1 MAGVHRIFLQQ
12 RGPQKYQRLNALTE
26 MSSVVIESVHKVFL
40 PAGFFGFRA
49 GRAETHAL
57 KGVSLS
63 AGEGEVLALLGP
75 NGSGKSTTLK
85 LVSTMLL
92 PDRGRVVVGGADT
105 RFQGNAVRKQVG
117 FAVASERSFF
127 PRLTA
132 RENLD
137 FFAALEDLPRRERRP
152 RVESVLREV
161 GLEDAGDKQAMK
173 LSSGMYQRLG
183 IARALIKRP
192 SVLLLDEPTRSLDP
206 AAAGQLWRLIRK
218 LAEEGITVLLATHN
232 FSEAVAVAD
241 RIAILQNGELL
252 ATQRARGFSVE
263 RLRDFYLE
271 LTGESEP
278 FAWPEGVPA

>member
-1 MAGVHRIFLQQ
+1 M
-12 RGPQKYQRLNALTE
+12 N
-26 MSSVVIESVHKVFL
+26 SVVLESVHKMFR
-40 PAGFFGFRA
+40 PASFFGFGA
-49 GRAETHAL
+49 ARAETHAL
-57 KGVSLS
+57 KGISLS
-63 AGEGEVLALLGP
+63 AAAGEVLALLGP

-92 PDRGRVVVGGADT
+92 PDQGRVFIGGADT
-105 RFQGNAVRKQVG
+105 RHQSSAVRKQVG

-137 FFAALEDLPRRERRP
+137 FFAALDDVPRRGRAGH
-152 RVESVLREV
+152 VESVLYGV
-161 GLEDAGDKQAMK
+161 GLLEAGGKQAMK

-206 AAAGQLWRLIRK
+206 AAASHLWRLIRE
-218 LAEEGITVLLATHN
+218 LAHDGIAILLATHN

-241 RIAILQNGELL
+241 RIAILQKGELL
-252 ATQRARGFSVE
+252 AVEPALGFSVE
-263 RLRDFYLE
+263 RLRDFYLDI
-271 LTGESEP
+271 TGERDPAE
-278 FAWPEGVPA
+278 WPERVPA

>member
-1 MAGVHRIFLQQ
+1 
-12 RGPQKYQRLNALTE
+12 
-26 MSSVVIESVHKVFL
+26 MSSVVIKTVHKVFR
-40 PAGFFGFRA
+40 PAGFLGFGAR
-49 GRAETHAL
+49 RAETYAL
-57 KGVSLS
+57 KGISLN
-63 AGEGEVLALLGP
+63 AAVGEVLALLGP

-105 RFQGNAVRKQVG
+105 RLQSKAVRRQVG

-137 FFAALEDLPRRERRP
+137 FFAALEDLPRRERSH
-152 RVESVLREV
+152 RVESVLRDV
-161 GLEDAGDKQAMK
+161 GLEDASGKQAMK

-183 IARALIKRP
+183 IARALIKQP

-206 AAAGQLWRLIRK
+206 AAASHLWRLIRE
-218 LAEEGITVLLATHN
+218 LADSGITILLATHN

-241 RIAILQNGELL
+241 RVAILQQGELL
-252 ATQRARGFSVE
+252 AAQRVRGFSVE
-263 RLRDFYLE
+263 QLRDFYLE
-271 LTGESEP
+271 LTGEREP

>member
-1 MAGVHRIFLQQ
+1 
-12 RGPQKYQRLNALTE
+12 
-26 MSSVVIESVHKVFL
+26 MSSVVLECVHKIFR
-40 PAGFFGFRA
+40 PAAFFGFGA
-49 GRAETHAL
+49 GRAETYAL
-57 KGVSLS
+57 KGISLN
-63 AGEGEVLALLGP
+63 AAAGEVLALLGP

-92 PDRGRVVVGGADT
+92 PDRGRVFVGGADT
-105 RFQGNAVRKQVG
+105 HLQSGAVRKQVG

-137 FFAALEDLPRRERRP
+137 FFAALEDLPRRERAQ
-152 RVESVLREV
+152 RVQSLLREV
-161 GLEDAGDKQAMK
+161 GLEEASGKQAMK

-206 AAAGQLWRLIRK
+206 AAASHLWRLIRE
-218 LAEEGITVLLATHN
+218 LAHDGIAILMATHN
-232 FSEAVAVAD
+232 FAEAVAVAD
-241 RIAILQNGELL
+241 RIAILQQGELL
-252 ATQRARGFSVE
+252 AMQRARGFSVE

-271 LTGESEP
+271 ATGERESLE
-278 FAWPEGVPA
+278 WPEGVPA